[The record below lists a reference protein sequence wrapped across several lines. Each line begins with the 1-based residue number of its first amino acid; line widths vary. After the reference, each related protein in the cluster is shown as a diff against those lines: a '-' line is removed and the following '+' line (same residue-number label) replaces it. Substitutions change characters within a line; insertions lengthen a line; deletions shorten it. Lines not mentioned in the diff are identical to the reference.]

1 MVRTYV
7 SDHNAVCVNFQHLY
21 EFSKYSNSN
30 IQKKILDY
38 VLAWAKKKSETEKP
52 NQTPGGETV

>member
-38 VLAWAKKKSETEKP
+38 VLAWAKKKRETEKP
-52 NQTPGGETV
+52 NQTPAGETV

>member
-7 SDHNAVCVNFQHLY
+7 SDHDAVCVNFPHLY

-30 IQKKILDY
+30 IQQKILDY
-38 VLAWAKKKSETEKP
+38 VLAWEKKSETEKP
-52 NQTPGGETV
+52 NQTPAGETV

>member
-7 SDHNAVCVNFQHLY
+7 SDHDAVCVNFQHLY

-30 IQKKILDY
+30 IQQKILDY
-38 VLAWAKKKSETEKP
+38 VLAWEKKSETEKP
-52 NQTPGGETV
+52 NQTPAGETV